1 MLLVRTVVS
10 PKPLQAKSPVSSL
23 LRFLQLYC
31 TTAIRRCTK
40 FLFRKKQH
48 FVIDTLLTLTQISTS
63 VQQITEVVPLKP
75 AALTL
80 WVALRAHVHQDT
92 PEVENLARVGK
103 HKQHYKSTIITY
115 STCWH
120 FCFFFFVVLL
130 FLALQNACCRIVI
143 IQLWQV
149 LCYATTCYIK
159 ENYLSFD
166 LWWRRYQRVC
176 NR

>member
-80 WVALRAHVHQDT
+80 WAALRAHVHQDT

-120 FCFFFFVVLL
+120 FCFFFLRSSFVPCVTKRLL
-130 FLALQNACCRIVI
+130 SYSNYSAMTSSLLR
-143 IQLWQV
+143 
-149 LCYATTCYIK
+149 
-159 ENYLSFD
+159 NYL
-166 LWWRRYQRVC
+166 LY
-176 NR
+176 